1 MTHVIEFC
9 TRLKTLYATNGDRP
23 RRPRQC
29 IEVSDAQWAKM
40 PECQRT
46 LIAMKNAG
54 WSYQMIADSL
64 ANGGNTI
71 SPALVNKVA
80 NGECNSARIEAALGL
95 AEEMVTVPK
104 SLVHIRPR
112 SKTPRGKRQRL
123 NIEDPTGERTR
134 RFNWQRN
141 GQSKGDYLDYLLA
154 LDCGEIPY

>member
-1 MTHVIEFC
+1 
-9 TRLKTLYATNGDRP
+9 
-23 RRPRQC
+23 
-29 IEVSDAQWAKM
+29 M

-104 SLVHIRPR
+104 SLVRIRPR

-123 NIEDPTGERTR
+123 NIEDPTGDITEQNDAICAAEGMNRSQLQR
-134 RFNWQRN
+134 LMQRN
-141 GQSKGDYLDYLLA
+141 HIEYHGTRDYAELEY
-154 LDCGEIPY
+154 